1 MSPGARLRLVV
12 LAAAAVAALAAAPA
26 AQADV
31 LVSHVGSTLTETT
44 GNGDGL
50 VAPGEGF
57 ALTERIANSDSL
69 VPSMTGVTG
78 TLAYDPGTTAQAG
91 PPLVSLANVFSNYP
105 NLAFGAQGDNQA
117 SYTGTLASAAE
128 CGVNLP
134 FVLSVASDQG
144 PSTVPFQVRTGL
156 AGPSVAWD
164 SVDVPHAIPDG
175 AATQSSLA
183 VSAAGRVKDVRV
195 RIGSIPHTRT
205 GDVKI
210 ELVSPSGAS
219 VVLVN
224 AEGGNGQDFSNT
236 TFSDSAAQTIVGAAA
251 PFTGTYR
258 PLEPLSKMIGRSQQ
272 GTWYLRVTDQ
282 AAGNTGQIA
291 AWGVDVRTAVC
302 NANPIASF
310 TATPNPAL
318 PGQAIALDAS
328 GSVSPTGTIAKYE
341 WDVNNTGTFVDRGTV
356 PTHSATFPT
365 RGSYPVTLRVT
376 DGLGRQSTSVVNLS
390 VTVPPTAAMTS
401 SPASPLT
408 AEDVTLDASGS
419 TDPDGL
425 PIAKYEWDLTGTG
438 TFTRD
443 TGTTPTTT
451 VQFATPGTKTVRVR
465 VTDVDGAT
473 AVASRDIVVA
483 NRPPVAALAVPT
495 PAVVGVLAT
504 FDAGASTDPD
514 GAIVRYEWDLDGS
527 GTYATDT
534 GNVSTL
540 PHTFNASGTYPI
552 GVRVTDDQGVVSTI
566 VQQVVATRAPVPS
579 FTASANPTSL
589 HRPVSFDATAS
600 ADPDGTIARHEW
612 DLDGNGTFETDTG
625 SSPLASH
632 VYDQNGT
639 YAVKLRVTDDKGAQ
653 AQHTVNLVA
662 ANLAPTPALSVNPGR
677 VPAGQPVTL
686 DAGGSSDPDGT
697 IVKYEWD
704 LDGNGTFEKS
714 TGATS
719 SLTRSYPNPGGF
731 TVGVRITD
739 NDGAT
744 RTTTQSLTVLDAP
757 AGGPGS
763 GPGGSDPGSGGSGD
777 PGGFPSVAT
786 GPLRATL
793 SGSPLQ
799 RIAAVTLRG
808 LAVGCQAD
816 RVATCALVLEL
827 RAADARRLGLR
838 TARTIVLGRA
848 TLSVRSAGIR
858 TGRVRL
864 TAYGRYVLR
873 RAPKVLVVM
882 RATVRASALSVRL
895 SRTFLLRR

>member
-1 MSPGARLRLVV
+1 MSSGARFRLSA

-31 LVSHVGSTLTETT
+31 LVSHVGSTLTETA

-50 VAPGEGF
+50 VAPGESF
-57 ALTERIANSDSL
+57 ALTERITNADSL
-69 VPSMTGVTG
+69 VPTMTGVTG

-105 NLAFGAQGDNQA
+105 NLAFGAQGDNLTA
-117 SYTGTLASAAE
+117 YTGTLSAAAE

-134 FVLSVASDQG
+134 FVLSVASNQG
-144 PSTVPFQVRTGL
+144 PASVPFQVRTGL
-156 AGPSVAWD
+156 PGPSVAWD

-183 VSAAGRVKDVRV
+183 VAPAGRVKDVQV

-205 GDVKI
+205 GDLKI

-224 AEGGNGQDFSNT
+224 AEGGNGQNFSNT
-236 TFSDSAAQTIVGAAA
+236 TFSDSATQSIVGATA
-251 PFTGTYR
+251 PFTGSYR
-258 PLEPLSKMIGRSQQ
+258 PLQSLSKMIGRSQQ

-282 AAGNTGQIA
+282 TATNTGQIA
-291 AWGVDVRTAVC
+291 AWGMDIRTAVC

-318 PGQAIALDAS
+318 PGQAIALNAA

-341 WDVNNTGTFVDRGTV
+341 WDLNNSGVFVDRGTD
-356 PTHSATFPT
+356 PTYSANFPT
-365 RGSYPVTLRVT
+365 RGNYPVKLRVT
-376 DGLGRQSTSVVNLS
+376 DNLGRQSSTVVNVS
-390 VTVPPTAAMTS
+390 VTVPPTAAMAF
-401 SPASPLT
+401 SPTSPLT
-408 AEDVTLDASGS
+408 LQDVTLDASGS

-425 PIAKYEWDLTGTG
+425 PLAKYEWDLTGSG

-443 TGTTPTTT
+443 TGTSPTTT

-473 AVASRDIVVA
+473 AIASRDIVVA

-495 PAVVGVLAT
+495 PAVVGVAGTL
-504 FDAGASTDPD
+504 DAGASTDPD
-514 GAIVRYEWDLDGS
+514 GTIVRYEWDLDGS

-534 GNVSTL
+534 GGVSSI
-540 PHTFNASGTYPI
+540 PHTFNAPGTYPI
-552 GVRVTDDQGVVSTI
+552 GVRVTDDQGATSTI
-566 VQQVVATRAPVPS
+566 VRQVVATRAPVPT

-600 ADPDGTIARHEW
+600 
-612 DLDGNGTFETDTG
+612 
-625 SSPLASH
+625 
-632 VYDQNGT
+632 V
-639 YAVKLRVTDDKGAQ
+639 
-653 AQHTVNLVA
+653 
-662 ANLAPTPALSVNPGR
+662 
-677 VPAGQPVTL
+677 
-686 DAGGSSDPDGT
+686 DPDGT

-704 LDGNGTFEKS
+704 LDGNGTFETDTGGSPLASHAYDQNGTYAVRLRVTDDKGAQAQFTLNVVAANLAPVAALTVNPGRVAAGQPVTFDAGGSSDPDGTVVQYEWDLDGNGTFETS

-719 SLTRSYPNPGGF
+719 SATRSYPNPGGF
-731 TVGVRITD
+731 TVSVRVTD
-739 NDGAT
+739 NDGAS
-744 RTTTQSLTVLDAP
+744 RTTTQSLTVVDAP
-757 AGGPGS
+757 AGGS
-763 GPGGSDPGSGGSGD
+763 GPGSAGPGD
-777 PGGFPSVAT
+777 PGGFGSVAA

-799 RIAAVTLRG
+799 RITAVTLRG

-816 RVATCALVLEL
+816 RVASCALVLEL
-827 RAADARRLGLR
+827 GATDARRLGLR
-838 TARTIVLGRA
+838 TARNRPLVLGRA
-848 TLSVRSAGIR
+848 TISVRAAGVQS
-858 TGRVRL
+858 GRVRL
-864 TAYGRYVLR
+864 TASGRYALLHAR
-873 RAPKVLVVM
+873 KVLVVV
-882 RATVRASALSVRL
+882 RGTVRASALAVRL